1 MGTDMDGAIESRSA
15 DGRWE
20 TEVDLLD
27 FRLGRDHDAWDC
39 LFGVSR
45 AWGVERPLFA
55 YRGLPNDVSD
65 PVRETV
71 VGDYQHSHTYA
82 TWADVAAVDWDG
94 PLADGPARSWV
105 GEWRPGEDGEL
116 ILHDVTWA
124 TPDLGEAAA
133 DTFGGDSLLAP
144 SEWPPAGEVHLDGV
158 VYRPV
163 VLTARMLTPPDEGR
177 WAAVWKAMRDLAA
190 EYGDENVRLVVWF
203 G

>member
-1 MGTDMDGAIESRSA
+1 MGTDIDGAIESRSA
-15 DGRWE
+15 DGCWE

-65 PVRETV
+65 PVRETG

-82 TWADVAAVDWDG
+82 TWAEVAAVDWDG
-94 PLADGPARSWV
+94 PLADGPAWSWV

-144 SEWPPAGEVHLDGV
+144 SEWP
-158 VYRPV
+158 
-163 VLTARMLTPPDEGR
+163 
-177 WAAVWKAMRDLAA
+177 LAA
-190 EYGDENVRLVVWF
+190 
-203 G
+203 